1 MLATG
6 TPQRRTRNKRA
17 SSWVSKVSVFAAI
30 GLALLATSLCGEQ
43 AQAIHIRE
51 NAATDSAVDSPAAD
65 TATPADSAA
74 DSKAAGAA
82 APTDSAVDSK
92 AADAAAP
99 TDSAADLAGPAPP
112 AADAAEGALSAENEA
127 VEEARKVEHEAAE
140 DAAHEKEAEHAADI
154 ATNEAANAAAGGITK
169 ESAASSCS
177 PDKVGTESMRL
188 CEASLAVLAGE
199 PAYRAA
205 VQTMESARDMTSEG
219 ETEEV
224 LQNVLSQIDESLAVL
239 ASIEGAAPGGAEGD
253 DQVVVDHAA
262 EMESKSAEAVEN
274 ALSLLDSALPLL
286 VKVKHSRDAWRETV
300 GVAADARKRFVATI
314 DNVAGIKAEAR
325 VAKKLQ
331 LASVLNETL
340 VVHTRLMDQLK
351 TAKNMSMSAKGIMAL
366 DSATPEAIDS
376 MMQFSRQATTAATA
390 TKKYQDKL
398 EHHAAQL
405 REELSLMEEEGGV
418 KSSAPAPAASE
429 PTVEKQKEKPAFEDP
444 ELMLL
449 KTKSE
454 DAMKEL
460 ALLAGTPAVK
470 TGKKT
475 AGEEVHE
482 AAAPAVAPLS
492 ED

>member
-1 MLATG
+1 
-6 TPQRRTRNKRA
+6 
-17 SSWVSKVSVFAAI
+17 
-30 GLALLATSLCGEQ
+30 
-43 AQAIHIRE
+43 
-51 NAATDSAVDSPAAD
+51 
-65 TATPADSAA
+65 
-74 DSKAAGAA
+74 
-82 APTDSAVDSK
+82 
-92 AADAAAP
+92 
-99 TDSAADLAGPAPP
+99 
-112 AADAAEGALSAENEA
+112 
-127 VEEARKVEHEAAE
+127 
-140 DAAHEKEAEHAADI
+140 
-154 ATNEAANAAAGGITK
+154 
-169 ESAASSCS
+169 
-177 PDKVGTESMRL
+177 MRL

-418 KSSAPAPAASE
+418 KSSAHPPPRSRR
-429 PTVEKQKEKPAFEDP
+429 
-444 ELMLL
+444 
-449 KTKSE
+449 
-454 DAMKEL
+454 
-460 ALLAGTPAVK
+460 
-470 TGKKT
+470 
-475 AGEEVHE
+475 
-482 AAAPAVAPLS
+482 
-492 ED
+492 

>member
-205 VQTMESARDMTSEG
+205 VQTMRAR
-219 ETEEV
+219 
-224 LQNVLSQIDESLAVL
+224 
-239 ASIEGAAPGGAEGD
+239 
-253 DQVVVDHAA
+253 
-262 EMESKSAEAVEN
+262 
-274 ALSLLDSALPLL
+274 
-286 VKVKHSRDAWRETV
+286 
-300 GVAADARKRFVATI
+300 
-314 DNVAGIKAEAR
+314 
-325 VAKKLQ
+325 
-331 LASVLNETL
+331 
-340 VVHTRLMDQLK
+340 
-351 TAKNMSMSAKGIMAL
+351 
-366 DSATPEAIDS
+366 AI
-376 MMQFSRQATTAATA
+376 
-390 TKKYQDKL
+390 
-398 EHHAAQL
+398 
-405 REELSLMEEEGGV
+405 
-418 KSSAPAPAASE
+418 
-429 PTVEKQKEKPAFEDP
+429 
-444 ELMLL
+444 
-449 KTKSE
+449 
-454 DAMKEL
+454 
-460 ALLAGTPAVK
+460 
-470 TGKKT
+470 
-475 AGEEVHE
+475 
-482 AAAPAVAPLS
+482 
-492 ED
+492 